1 MHGNLLQW
9 ESASRLMVA
18 EMMIL
23 AGEVV
28 GSIGK
33 QHGLPMPYRGQEPP
47 KLPSAEVLD
56 TLPDGPC
63 KGYALR
69 R

>member
-1 MHGNLLQW
+1 
-9 ESASRLMVA
+9 MVA

>member
-1 MHGNLLQW
+1 VHGNLLQW